1 MRLALTRSPSPRLAE
16 CELTHLP
23 RQPIDVDLAAA
34 QHREYCTAL
43 ERLGCVV
50 RKLPPEPD
58 LPDGVFVE
66 DPAVVVDE
74 VAIITRCAA
83 VERRRETPSVE
94 AELRRNRSIV
104 RVTALATL
112 DGGDV
117 LVLGRT
123 LVVGLSPRTDEA
135 AVDQLRGHLGP
146 HGYTVNAVPVTG
158 CLHLKTACT
167 AIGSDLLVVNGDWV
181 DTDALLAALPG
192 VRLLEVDPREPRGA
206 NHLLVDAAVLSPAS
220 CPRTVDRIRK
230 SGIEAEVV
238 DVSELEKAEAGIT
251 CSSLIFDVT
260 AG

>member
-1 MRLALTRSPSPRLAE
+1 MRLALTRPPSPRIAE

-23 RQPIDVDLAAA
+23 RQPIDVGLAAA
-34 QHREYCTAL
+34 QHREYCAAL

-50 RKLPPEPD
+50 RELPAEPD

-66 DPAVVVDE
+66 DPAVVLDE

-83 VERRRETPSVE
+83 VGRRRETPSVE
-94 AELRRNRSIV
+94 GELRPYRPIV
-104 RVTALATL
+104 RVTAPATL

-123 LVVGLSPRTDEA
+123 LVVGLSPRTDAA
-135 AVDQLRGHLGP
+135 AVDQLHEHLGP
-146 HGYTVNAVPVTG
+146 HGYTVHAVPVTG

-167 AIGSDLLVVNGDWV
+167 MIAPDLLVVNPDWV
-181 DTDALLAALPG
+181 HTAGLLAAAPQL
-192 VRLLEVDPREPRGA
+192 RLMEVDPREPRGG

-220 CPRTVDRIRK
+220 CPHTVARIRE
-230 SGIEAEVV
+230 SGIEVEVV